1 MIAVHPDQAR
11 LDLDA
16 PATRG
21 ASRHSDPQTSKD
33 AARSIRMK
41 ERKREV
47 VEAMTR
53 LRFPSTAR
61 QIQQDMA
68 QHGIQRERGSVA
80 SRLSQLEHDHL
91 VAKVGI
97 RNVPTSA
104 GGTGRDEAT
113 WSLVL

>member
-1 MIAVHPDQAR
+1 MSVYEPT
-11 LDLDA
+11 LFDA
-16 PATRG
+16 PAMHG
-21 ASRHSDPQTSKD
+21 ASRKTDPQTSKD
-33 AARSIRMK
+33 AARTVHMK

-47 VEAMTR
+47 IEALTR
-53 LRFPSTAR
+53 LRWPATAR
-61 QIQQDMA
+61 QVQQDMA
-68 QHGIQRERGSVA
+68 AHGIHRERGAVA

-91 VAKVGI
+91 VAKVGV